1 MKGMNDLVR
10 QAQVMQRKMTALQE
24 ELKTR
29 EVESSAGGGMVNVK
43 VNGSSEVLEI
53 KIDPT
58 IVESGDVEMIQDL
71 VLAAVNDANKKAKA
85 MMEIEE
91 VKKAV
96 LFVFSQAGFTEE
108 ALEFFKNKNI
118 AWTTNPEWIKP

>member
-118 AWTTNPEWIKP
+118 EWIKP

>member
-10 QAQVMQRKMTALQE
+10 QAQVMQRKMAALQE

-53 KIDPT
+53 KIDPA
-58 IVESGDVEMIQDL
+58 IVDPEDVEMIQDL

-85 MMEIEE
+85 MMESEMSAIT
-91 VKKAV
+91 
-96 LFVFSQAGFTEE
+96 GGM
-108 ALEFFKNKNI
+108 NI
-118 AWTTNPEWIKP
+118 PGMF